1 MKLDK
6 SSTFTPKTFSI
17 TVESEAELAILTA
30 IFNIKGTQ
38 LMEQLD
44 KSYTAEEQKKLNAY
58 FLKAMQMP
66 LYLMVSQ

>member
-1 MKLDK
+1 MKLNTH
-6 SSTFTPKTFSI
+6 STFTPKTFSI
-17 TVESEAELAILTA
+17 TVESEDELAILQA
-30 IFNIKGTQ
+30 IFNLTGTQ

-66 LYLMVSQ
+66 LYLMVSK